1 MHADPPTGKVTG
13 HKPNH
18 LAERFEGMIGVIMV
32 VAVVI
37 LAVGLIYG
45 ILTGGNPDPKW
56 MQ

>member
-1 MHADPPTGKVTG
+1 MHTDPPAGKVTG

-32 VAVVI
+32 VAIVI

-45 ILTGGNPDPKW
+45 IATGGSPDPKW
-56 MQ
+56 IQ

>member
-1 MHADPPTGKVTG
+1 MHTDPPTGKVPG
-13 HKPNH
+13 HKPNY

-37 LAVGLIYG
+37 LAIGLIYG
-45 ILTGGNPDPKW
+45 IVTGGTPDPKW

>member
-1 MHADPPTGKVTG
+1 MHTDPPTGKVTG

-45 ILTGGNPDPKW
+45 IVTGGNPDPKW